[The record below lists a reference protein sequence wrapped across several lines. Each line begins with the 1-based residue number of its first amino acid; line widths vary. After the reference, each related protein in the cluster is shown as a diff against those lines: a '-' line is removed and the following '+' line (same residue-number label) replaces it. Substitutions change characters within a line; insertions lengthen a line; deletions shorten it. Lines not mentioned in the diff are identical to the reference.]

1 MQTWCKI
8 SGSVMLYKLKMVSD
22 SRIIISIL
30 IRWGIKDFPLSH
42 RMARPRKDMDWGYLE
57 WTLSQRYAFR
67 EITELAAFLSERSE
81 LPELPN
87 VLKEKVSSNVQIS
100 FGGGMKQKTFAMMF
114 LILSLMITGCARRQ
128 TDTQGPVISDV
139 TVSNNVLVISD
150 CISTSITISAHVTDD
165 TSIAKVI
172 LWFRAG
178 SEGSYK
184 TVSMKLRNDRYEGII
199 QGSELLGQRYGVL
212 EFHIT
217 AEDNRGNLSTSPTD
231 KSIQF
236 LPCVN
241 N

>member
-1 MQTWCKI
+1 
-8 SGSVMLYKLKMVSD
+8 
-22 SRIIISIL
+22 
-30 IRWGIKDFPLSH
+30 
-42 RMARPRKDMDWGYLE
+42 MDGGYLE
-57 WTLSQRYAFR
+57 WMLSQRYAFR
-67 EITELAAFLSERSE
+67 EITELATFLSEWSE

-100 FGGGMKQKTFAMMF
+100 FGGGMKQKTFATIF

-128 TDTQGPVISDV
+128 TDIKGPVISDV

-150 CISTSITISAHVTDD
+150 CLSTSVTISAHVTDD
-165 TSIAKVI
+165 AEIAKVI

-178 SEGSYK
+178 SEDPY
-184 TVSMKLRNDRYEGII
+184 TPVSMALRNDQYEGTI
-199 QGSELLGQRYGVL
+199 QGRELLGQTYGTL

-217 AEDNRGNLSTSPTD
+217 AEDGNGNSSTSPTD